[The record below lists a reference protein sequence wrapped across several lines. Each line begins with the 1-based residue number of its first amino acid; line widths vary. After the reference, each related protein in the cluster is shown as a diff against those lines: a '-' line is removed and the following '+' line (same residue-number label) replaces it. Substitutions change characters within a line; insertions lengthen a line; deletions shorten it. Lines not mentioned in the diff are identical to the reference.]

1 MSTPLTIQ
9 IPPELEAQITRRAAQ
24 LNISLETFVLQS
36 LQQVIQAEANEYE
49 DEPKEA
55 ILASLR
61 TALQEVK
68 EGKIHPIE
76 ELWDGITVAIVS
88 NFQRNKSC
96 DRTPRYELNQR
107 PRATSVADRPHCW
120 SDRPHKA

>member
-9 IPPELEAQITRRAAQ
+9 IPPELEQQLTRRAAQ
-24 LNISLETFVLQS
+24 LNIPLETFVLQS
-36 LQQVIQAEANEYE
+36 LHQIIQEEDTNQYNEYE

-68 EGKIHPIE
+68 DGKVHPIE
-76 ELWDGITVAIVS
+76 ELWDGI
-88 NFQRNKSC
+88 
-96 DRTPRYELNQR
+96 D
-107 PRATSVADRPHCW
+107 D
-120 SDRPHKA
+120 

>member
-9 IPPELEAQITRRAAQ
+9 IPPELEIQITRRAAQ
-24 LNISLETFVLQS
+24 LNISPETFVLQS
-36 LQQVIQAEANEYE
+36 LQQAIQEESEYE

-68 EGKIHPIE
+68 DGKVHPIE
-76 ELWDGITVAIVS
+76 ELWDGI
-88 NFQRNKSC
+88 
-96 DRTPRYELNQR
+96 D
-107 PRATSVADRPHCW
+107 D
-120 SDRPHKA
+120 